1 MKLRSISIEGYKT
14 IREARFEPGQLAVL
28 IGPNGAGKSNLI
40 AFFRLLSYLLNGD
53 LRTHV
58 GESGG
63 ASKLL
68 HDGPQKTQQ
77 ISAHIELET
86 PKGVNEYAFR
96 LGYAA
101 GDTFVFL
108 EEKFRFSRA
117 DSSSHAKWTSLD
129 AGHKESKLAEV
140 DNVTA
145 RTIKGMLR
153 KIIVHQFHNTSRTSR
168 MRERWR
174 VNENRWLKEDAGN
187 LAPFLHRLK
196 TQRFPYYLRVVET
209 IRTVL
214 PFFADFELEPDAGS
228 LLLQW
233 RERGTDVL
241 FDASQASDGMLRLMA
256 MIALLRQ
263 PEEDLPE
270 VILLDEPELG
280 LHPSAIQIVADLLS
294 SVSESAQVMAA
305 TQSVSLVDRM
315 QPEDVV
321 VVDRVG
327 RESRFTRLD
336 ENSLRAWLEEYT
348 LSELWEKNVIGGR
361 PA

>member
-1 MKLRSISIEGYKT
+1 
-14 IREARFEPGQLAVL
+14 
-28 IGPNGAGKSNLI
+28 
-40 AFFRLLSYLLNGD
+40 
-53 LRTHV
+53 
-58 GESGG
+58 
-63 ASKLL
+63 
-68 HDGPQKTQQ
+68 
-77 ISAHIELET
+77 
-86 PKGVNEYAFR
+86 
-96 LGYAA
+96 
-101 GDTFVFL
+101 
-108 EEKFRFSRA
+108 
-117 DSSSHAKWTSLD
+117 
-129 AGHKESKLAEV
+129 
-140 DNVTA
+140 
-145 RTIKGMLR
+145 
-153 KIIVHQFHNTSRTSR
+153 

-209 IRTVL
+209 IKTVL

-294 SVSESAQVMAA
+294 SVAQSVQVMVA
-305 TQSVSLVDRM
+305 TQSASLVDRM

-321 VVDRVG
+321 VVDRAQGPKSMG
-327 RESRFTRLD
+327 RESSFTRLD
-336 ENSLRAWLEEYT
+336 ENSLRAWLDEYT